1 MFSFS
6 GSGHQINRKGIVTY
20 PLCIRFTLDRKSFYY
35 PIGGSY
41 TKREF
46 SEICESQKSKSSR
59 YEVKKD
65 CLDTIQKYKTLLES
79 LNKGQELTLEMVR
92 TAITHDSQD
101 EELSFIGI
109 WENTIERLRNENG
122 GARYT
127 TAEFYDNALKSFR
140 KILWNEHIDGF
151 HIGLEHIRK
160 WNEGMKNGVADETER
175 L

>member
-1 MFSFS
+1 MNEKLSTSIPGFTERRCSVS
-6 GSGHQINRKGIVTY
+6 VVLDIRSNRKDIVTY

-46 SEICESQKSKSSR
+46 SEICESQKSKSSK

-79 LNKGQELTLEMVR
+79 LNKGQELTLEMVK

-127 TAEFYDNALKSFR
+127 TAEFYDNALKSFPGPSGTNAF
-140 KILWNEHIDGF
+140 KE
-151 HIGLEHIRK
+151 
-160 WNEGMKNGVADETER
+160 VT
-175 L
+175 